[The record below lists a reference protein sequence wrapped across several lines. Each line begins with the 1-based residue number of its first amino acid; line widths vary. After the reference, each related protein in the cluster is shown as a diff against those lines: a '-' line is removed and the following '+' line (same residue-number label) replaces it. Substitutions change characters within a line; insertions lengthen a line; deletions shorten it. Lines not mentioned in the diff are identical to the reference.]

1 MKSREWSE
9 INRQCLEIFA
19 LERAARE
26 GIGAMEA
33 SLPAAYERLNTALRP
48 IVSEMVRMLI
58 QDAREAER
66 LTNAFLE
73 RLPLILPIHADTEF
87 ACEHWMGA
95 VLIEFVYHAASLP
108 RESLHE
114 HEARLLQELAAM
126 QPRQPLSAEEREL
139 IDRVRQALSPDEF
152 LAWYDYVVNGY
163 TPTEIAALHR
173 EPVSTVEETLQRAR
187 RKLWE
192 ATTVDATLR
201 TRVDVLG
208 QRLTWLGTPR
218 AYPHSSVAH
227 SVADDGTV
235 VGVAFSEEY
244 RYSDTRGNYPVYI
257 ACAFRWQPYQFET
270 LGELGRELPAALRHE
285 WRRQRRVRLKHRMLA
300 PLDTASTGYGAT
312 SRDGYIHAVN
322 ADGKVLVG
330 EQDGRAV
337 QWNHDAVEVL
347 AQDNPSAAYGVSAD
361 GKYIVGHIRHQA
373 VRWDVSGAIQRLGTL
388 EGGQSEAR
396 AVSRDGTVV
405 VGKSD
410 GRAFRWTPNEGMCA
424 LRQADEDISQA
435 HSVSYDGTRIVGEA
449 LDEQSGLCAFLWT
462 PEDGM
467 QDLNV
472 LFAHLRATGEV
483 LERAYAISPNGR
495 YIVGEGYC
503 PETDRREA
511 FVLDLGEFSY

>member
-26 GIGAMEA
+26 GIGATEV

-48 IVSEMVRMLI
+48 IVLEMVRMLI

-163 TPTEIAALHR
+163 APTEIAALHR

-208 QRLTWLGTPR
+208 QRLTWLGAPR

-235 VGVAFSEEY
+235 AGVAFSEEY

-257 ACAFRWQPYQFET
+257 ACAFRWRPYQFET
-270 LGELGRELPAALRHE
+270 LGELGENCQPRCLTNGDGSAVFVSSTACSLRWTLEHGV
-285 WRRQRRVRLKHRMLA
+285 QRDLKN
-300 PLDTASTGYGAT
+300 
-312 SRDGYIHAVN
+312 GYIHAVN